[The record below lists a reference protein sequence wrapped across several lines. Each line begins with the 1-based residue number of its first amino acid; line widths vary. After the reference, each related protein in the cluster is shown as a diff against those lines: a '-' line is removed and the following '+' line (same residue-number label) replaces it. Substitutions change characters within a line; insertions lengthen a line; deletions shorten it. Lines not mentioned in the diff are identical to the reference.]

1 MIILDVCYNTIR
13 DWNWCIMKTIIYSNF
28 NEINIKNSR
37 FISLI
42 YKVSSVEEVN
52 NYLNNVKRKY
62 PNATHYCYAYIIDNV
77 KKSSDDNEPGGTAG
91 TPMLQVLEKNDLNNV
106 LVITV
111 RYFGGIKLGAGGLVR
126 AYTKSVTEVLKLCE
140 LKELVKGVYIKITF
154 SYDYVKDIDYILK
167 DIEIEKKDYNEQIS
181 YYFNCSYNLLDS
193 LKKYNYLRIDILDK
207 DIYL

>member
-1 MIILDVCYNTIR
+1 
-13 DWNWCIMKTIIYSNF
+13 MKSIIYNNI

-42 YKVSSVEEVN
+42 YKVNSIEEINNCLDSVKKE
-52 NYLNNVKRKY
+52 Y

-91 TPMLQVLEKNDLNNV
+91 IPMLQVLEKNDLNHI

-111 RYFGGIKLGAGGLVR
+111 RYFGGIKLGVGGLVR
-126 AYTKSVTEVLKLCE
+126 AYTKSVTEVLKICE
-140 LKELVKGVYIKITF
+140 LKELIKGVYIKITF

-193 LKKYNYLRIDILDK
+193 LKKHNYLNIDIINNN
-207 DIYL
+207 IYL